1 LDQWLGGQRERGHA
15 MTTGKADLNVSDPR
29 AALSQVENEA
39 PGRGLTS
46 ARNQKGPLNGDPWP
60 VQIVRE

>member
-1 LDQWLGGQRERGHA
+1 
-15 MTTGKADLNVSDPR
+15 MTTGKADLNVSDPK
-29 AALSQVENEA
+29 AALSQVQNEA
-39 PGRGLTS
+39 LGRGLAS